1 MSYYLQA
8 ALIFFA
14 LIAVNIVYGGS
25 AHAKGVYQTEEAFL
39 HDVFGDNVPQKQSI
53 LLRSDVRESVEK
65 ILNHPYAGLKIV
77 YWEQNNQSAWIL
89 EEIGKEHPITF
100 GIVVANGKIKTAKV
114 LEFREI
120 RGWEIKYPAFT
131 RQFIGASLRGY
142 DLDRSIDGVSG
153 ATLSVWAMTAVA
165 KLALYLD
172 GYIKNS

>member
-1 MSYYLQA
+1 M
-8 ALIFFA
+8 
-14 LIAVNIVYGGS
+14 
-25 AHAKGVYQTEEAFL
+25 
-39 HDVFGDNVPQKQSI
+39 
-53 LLRSDVRESVEK
+53 
-65 ILNHPYAGLKIV
+65 
-77 YWEQNNQSAWIL
+77 
-89 EEIGKEHPITF
+89 
-100 GIVVANGKIKTAKV
+100 ANGKIKTAKV